1 MRGSMR
7 TRYLLSSLLLV
18 ATSAHAQRVI
28 AVPFEVRVPKAP
40 TAVAA
45 DGKLWLNYELHITN
59 LFPRDLGIRS
69 ITVLEDGTARTIQT
83 IDPATLGRQI
93 QRIAAKDSVNSP
105 VIAAGRRSVVF
116 MWVPLESGSAIP
128 AAIRHRIVVAR
139 ADSLETAAP
148 DTLLTAALPVGRTAP
163 VLASP
168 LAGGPWVAVNGPGNT
183 SGHRRTMIP
192 LDGLTRIAQR
202 FATDWIKLGPDG
214 RAWKGDSSSNANWF
228 GYNEPLHA
236 VGDGRVVAVVD
247 GIVENVP
254 LSPTRAVPINLET
267 VGGNHVIID
276 LGGGAYAFYAH
287 LIPGSPTV
295 KVGDQVKRGQVI
307 GRLGNSG
314 NSDAPHLH
322 MHLGDANAPLG
333 TEGIPWVFER
343 FELLGQI
350 PSLMAALGPG
360 WKGTG
365 APSAKTR
372 ELPLEN
378 EVVRFPDG
386 F

>member
-1 MRGSMR
+1 M
-7 TRYLLSSLLLV
+7 
-18 ATSAHAQRVI
+18 
-28 AVPFEVRVPKAP
+28 
-40 TAVAA
+40 AA

-69 ITVLEDGTARTIQT
+69 VEVLEDGSNRTLQSLDLAALGKGLQRIGSTAR
-83 IDPATLGRQI
+83 
-93 QRIAAKDSVNSP
+93 DSVNSTILP
-105 VIAAGRRSVVF
+105 AGRRTVLF
-116 MWVPLESGSAIP
+116 LWVPIEGGATP
-128 AAIRHRIVVAR
+128 AAIRHRIVAVR
-139 ADSLETAAP
+139 ADSLETAVP
-148 DTLLTAALPVGRTAP
+148 DTLWTGAVPVGRVAP

-168 LAGGPWVAVNGPGNT
+168 LSGGPWVAVNGPGNT

-192 LDGLTRIAQR
+192 LEGTTRIAQR

-214 RAWKGDSSSNANWF
+214 RAWKGDSSSNANWY

-236 VGDGRVVAVVD
+236 VADGRVTAVKD

-254 LSPTRAVPINLET
+254 LAPNRAVPITLET

-276 LGGGAYAFYAH
+276 LGGGNFAFYAH

-295 KVGDQVKRGQVI
+295 KVGDQVKKGQVI

-322 MHLGDANAPLG
+322 FHLGDANAPLG
-333 TEGIPWVFER
+333 SEGIPWVFER
-343 FELLGQI
+343 FELLDQV
-350 PSLMAALGPG
+350 PSLMTALGPG
-360 WKGTG
+360 WKGSG
-365 APSAKTR
+365 NPRPRTR

-378 EVVRFPDG
+378 EVVNFP
-386 F
+386 

>member
-1 MRGSMR
+1 MRFQ
-7 TRYLLSSLLLV
+7 LLLL
-18 ATSAHAQRVI
+18 AFAAPLQAQRVI

-45 DGKLWLNYELHITN
+45 DGKLWLNYELHVTN
-59 LFPRDLGIRS
+59 LFPGDLGIRS
-69 ITVLEDGTARTIQT
+69 VTVLDDASGRPIQT
-83 IDPATLGRQI
+83 LGPAELGKQI
-93 QRIAAKDSVNSP
+93 QRVGWRDSARSP
-105 VIAAGRRSVVF
+105 VVIGGGRRSVVF
-116 MWVPLESGSAIP
+116 LWVPIEGAGNVP
-128 AAIRHRIVVAR
+128 AAVRHRILVAK

-148 DTLLTAALPVGRTAP
+148 DTLLTAGVPVGRTAP
-163 VLASP
+163 VLGSP
-168 LAGGPWVAVNGPGNT
+168 LAGGPWLAANGPGNA

-192 LDGLTRIAQR
+192 LEGTTRIAQR

-214 RAWKGDSSSNANWF
+214 RAWKGDSSVNANWY

-254 LSPTRAVPINLET
+254 LSPKRAVPINLET

-276 LGGGAYAFYAH
+276 LGGGQYAFYAH
-287 LIPGSPTV
+287 LVPGSPAV
-295 KVGDQVKRGQVI
+295 KVGDHVKKGQVI

-322 MHLGDANAPLG
+322 FHLGDANAPLG
-333 TEGIPWVFER
+333 SEGIPWVFER
-343 FELLGQI
+343 YERLDVLT
-350 PSLMAALGPG
+350 SMVAAVTAG
-360 WKGTG
+360 WKPSG
-365 APSAKTR
+365 APSPRTR

-378 EVVRFPDG
+378 EVVRFP
-386 F
+386 

>member
-1 MRGSMR
+1 MIMNVRA
-7 TRYLLSSLLLV
+7 LLPVVLLLPSSL
-18 ATSAHAQRVI
+18 SAQRVI

-40 TAVAA
+40 TAVTA
-45 DGKLWLNYELHITN
+45 DGKVWLNYELHITN

-69 ITVLEDGTARTIQT
+69 LVVLEDGTARVIQSL
-83 IDPATLGRQI
+83 DPASLGKQI
-93 QRIAAKDSVNSP
+93 QRIVSKDSTNSP

-116 MWVPLESGSAIP
+116 MWVPLESGSTIP

-148 DTLLTAALPVGRTAP
+148 DTLLTIAVPVGRTAP

-168 LAGGPWVAVNGPGNT
+168 LSGGPWVAANGPGNA

-192 LDGLTRIAQR
+192 LDGSTRIAQR

-214 RAWKGDSSSNANWF
+214 RAWKGDSSSNANWY

-236 VGDGRVVAVVD
+236 VADGRVVAVVD

-287 LIPGSPTV
+287 LIPGSPAV

-322 MHLGDANAPLG
+322 FHLGDAPSPLG
-333 TEGIPWVFER
+333 TEGIPWMFER
-343 FELLGQI
+343 FELLDQV
-350 PSLMAALGPG
+350 PSLMAVLGPG

-365 APSAKTR
+365 SATAKTR

-378 EVVRFPDG
+378 EVVRFPPG